1 MLTAIVAMQKE
12 ADALLSQA
20 DSVRERSLFG
30 KKIFEGT
37 AFGQAFALVLSGVGK
52 TNAAA
57 AAMLAV
63 SALGAKK
70 LLNFG
75 LAGGIGDAAPLF
87 GVLHVVRAVQYDF
100 DLSEVNGTP
109 KGTLNEYGT
118 PYFAL
123 TAGAS
128 AFPSATLATG
138 DKLTSPLADLPL
150 LHALGADV
158 RDMEGAAI
166 AHVAHFTGVPLTAYK
181 AISNRVGGSATEEY
195 AALKGRALDALAEN
209 MRTIFTEAANER
221 I

>member
-1 MLTAIVAMQKE
+1 
-12 ADALLSQA
+12 
-20 DSVRERSLFG
+20 
-30 KKIFEGT
+30 
-37 AFGQAFALVLSGVGK
+37 
-52 TNAAA
+52 
-57 AAMLAV
+57 MLAV

-75 LAGGIGDAAPLF
+75 LAGGISDAAPLF
-87 GVLHVVRAVQYDF
+87 GVLHVVRAVQCDF

-138 DKLTSPLADLPL
+138 DKLTSSLADLPL

-195 AALKGRALDALAEN
+195 AALKERALDALAEN
-209 MRTIFTEAANER
+209 MRTIFTEAANGR